1 MNAYVIVGLIFLF
14 LVFVT
19 KRNEDIK
26 KKSYELVAPS
36 STEAHFDNRKSN
48 NMYDAL
54 GKGQLGDY
62 THATIPLAIV
72 RDERFLSSKKTTS
85 AMPQSVL
92 GYIKGPSGTRLPV
105 YKKGDKWH
113 VLGNNATEYVVNV
126 SEDSETLVL
135 PHINQTW
142 KIYRYKFHP
151 YAVPWAS

>member
-19 KRNEDIK
+19 KRNEVIE

-36 STEAHFDNRKSN
+36 STKAHFDNKKSN
-48 NMYDAL
+48 NMYDALEDAL

-62 THATIPLAIV
+62 THASVPL
-72 RDERFLSSKKTTS
+72 STTS
-85 AMPQSVL
+85 AMPKSVL
-92 GYIKGPSGTRLPV
+92 GYIKWPSGTRLPV